1 MRIPCPICGERD
13 SREFRPKG
21 DITYADRPA
30 AEAGVAAW
38 HSYLHLRD
46 NQPGQ
51 IVEIWR
57 HVHGCG
63 AWISVTRNT
72 VSHAILGA
80 QLLRDRGQDNA
91 G

>member
-1 MRIPCPICGERD
+1 
-13 SREFRPKG
+13 
-21 DITYADRPA
+21 
-30 AEAGVAAW
+30 
-38 HSYLHLRD
+38 LRD

-57 HVHGCG
+57 HAHGCG

-80 QLLRDRGQDNA
+80 ELLRDRGQDHA